1 MATEQY
7 FKDFEVRVKEIYGVA
22 EEAKKIGLDPS
33 SKVEIPLARSMA
45 EKVVGLISSLYP
57 QLMDSGIEKR
67 ILELE
72 DMWGKMNV
80 SVAFKIAEE
89 IAKQKYCKFGSLLE
103 AIDAGIR
110 LGFAYITLGVVSSPI
125 EGYTKLALGKTR
137 DGKEYFKA
145 FFSGPIRSAGTTAS
159 CVVLML
165 IDYLR
170 EIFGYAKYDPTDE
183 EIKRYYIENY
193 DYHTRVTNLQYMPT
207 EDEANF
213 LSKNLPIQ
221 IAGDPTEKRE
231 VSNQKNLE
239 RVETNFL
246 RGGMCLMFSEGL
258 AQKAKKGLRL
268 LKSVKEKGFSS
279 SGWDFLEDY
288 VKLQEQREKG
298 IKKDETPTY
307 IKDLVAGRPIFGHPS
322 RSGGFRFR
330 YGRGRTSGFSA
341 TSLHPATMAIS
352 DGFLAIG
359 TQLKIEK
366 PTKGTVITT
375 CDQIDGPVVKFF
387 NGNVKKLKTV
397 EEARKA
403 YKDVE
408 EIIYLGDL
416 LFPFSDV
423 VNRNANLIKPGYVEE
438 WWKLQLEEK
447 DLEFSKQI
455 DEFNVSFEDAIIL
468 SEKYK
473 IPLNPKYIFYW
484 TQITQEEFMSL
495 IRWLKKARVSKKIIL
510 PYLKSEQEKFTEGKR
525 ALELLGVEHEVT
537 LENVVIDRKNSLA
550 LLANLGVDLEVLE
563 KEEDDLQDHIYEE
576 RYYLDKTILE
586 IVNMISLY
594 EIKDKAGEFIG
605 SRMGRPEK
613 AKPRKLIGSPN
624 VLFPVGQEGGRLKS
638 VLEAVNKGNVRSSFP
653 IYFCDSCKKD
663 TIYARCEM
671 CNEVT
676 KQMYYCSQ
684 CKVKSFKACKEH
696 ERVFPFMSQSIDMNH
711 YMDSAKA
718 MIGMKRMEMPAVIK
732 GVKGLSS
739 AGKRTEHLA
748 KGLLRAKYN
757 LQVNKDGTIR
767 FDATELP
774 LVAFKPKEIS
784 VSVEKLKEIGYTHD
798 MNGKELENENQI
810 LELMPHDVLLPSS
823 PESHDEKADDVFF
836 NLANFIDDL
845 LVNFYKKDSY
855 YNIKKKEDLVGHL
868 GVCMAPH
875 NCAGVICRFIGFS
888 NSLGLL
894 ASPYMHA
901 AIRRDCDGDEA
912 AIMLL

>member
-341 TSLHPATMAIS
+341 TSVHPATMAIS

-387 NGNVKKLKTV
+387 NGNVKKLK
-397 EEARKA
+397 
-403 YKDVE
+403 
-408 EIIYLGDL
+408 
-416 LFPFSDV
+416 
-423 VNRNANLIKPGYVEE
+423 
-438 WWKLQLEEK
+438 
-447 DLEFSKQI
+447 
-455 DEFNVSFEDAIIL
+455 
-468 SEKYK
+468 
-473 IPLNPKYIFYW
+473 
-484 TQITQEEFMSL
+484 
-495 IRWLKKARVSKKIIL
+495 
-510 PYLKSEQEKFTEGKR
+510 
-525 ALELLGVEHEVT
+525 
-537 LENVVIDRKNSLA
+537 
-550 LLANLGVDLEVLE
+550 
-563 KEEDDLQDHIYEE
+563 
-576 RYYLDKTILE
+576 
-586 IVNMISLY
+586 
-594 EIKDKAGEFIG
+594 
-605 SRMGRPEK
+605 
-613 AKPRKLIGSPN
+613 
-624 VLFPVGQEGGRLKS
+624 
-638 VLEAVNKGNVRSSFP
+638 
-653 IYFCDSCKKD
+653 
-663 TIYARCEM
+663 
-671 CNEVT
+671 
-676 KQMYYCSQ
+676 
-684 CKVKSFKACKEH
+684 
-696 ERVFPFMSQSIDMNH
+696 
-711 YMDSAKA
+711 
-718 MIGMKRMEMPAVIK
+718 
-732 GVKGLSS
+732 
-739 AGKRTEHLA
+739 
-748 KGLLRAKYN
+748 
-757 LQVNKDGTIR
+757 
-767 FDATELP
+767 
-774 LVAFKPKEIS
+774 
-784 VSVEKLKEIGYTHD
+784 
-798 MNGKELENENQI
+798 
-810 LELMPHDVLLPSS
+810 
-823 PESHDEKADDVFF
+823 
-836 NLANFIDDL
+836 
-845 LVNFYKKDSY
+845 
-855 YNIKKKEDLVGHL
+855 
-868 GVCMAPH
+868 
-875 NCAGVICRFIGFS
+875 NC
-888 NSLGLL
+888 
-894 ASPYMHA
+894 
-901 AIRRDCDGDEA
+901 
-912 AIMLL
+912 

>member
-307 IKDLVAGRPIFGHPS
+307 IKDLVAGRPIF
-322 RSGGFRFR
+322 
-330 YGRGRTSGFSA
+330 
-341 TSLHPATMAIS
+341 
-352 DGFLAIG
+352 
-359 TQLKIEK
+359 
-366 PTKGTVITT
+366 
-375 CDQIDGPVVKFF
+375 
-387 NGNVKKLKTV
+387 
-397 EEARKA
+397 
-403 YKDVE
+403 
-408 EIIYLGDL
+408 
-416 LFPFSDV
+416 
-423 VNRNANLIKPGYVEE
+423 
-438 WWKLQLEEK
+438 
-447 DLEFSKQI
+447 
-455 DEFNVSFEDAIIL
+455 
-468 SEKYK
+468 
-473 IPLNPKYIFYW
+473 
-484 TQITQEEFMSL
+484 
-495 IRWLKKARVSKKIIL
+495 
-510 PYLKSEQEKFTEGKR
+510 
-525 ALELLGVEHEVT
+525 
-537 LENVVIDRKNSLA
+537 
-550 LLANLGVDLEVLE
+550 
-563 KEEDDLQDHIYEE
+563 
-576 RYYLDKTILE
+576 
-586 IVNMISLY
+586 
-594 EIKDKAGEFIG
+594 
-605 SRMGRPEK
+605 
-613 AKPRKLIGSPN
+613 
-624 VLFPVGQEGGRLKS
+624 
-638 VLEAVNKGNVRSSFP
+638 
-653 IYFCDSCKKD
+653 
-663 TIYARCEM
+663 
-671 CNEVT
+671 
-676 KQMYYCSQ
+676 
-684 CKVKSFKACKEH
+684 
-696 ERVFPFMSQSIDMNH
+696 
-711 YMDSAKA
+711 
-718 MIGMKRMEMPAVIK
+718 
-732 GVKGLSS
+732 
-739 AGKRTEHLA
+739 
-748 KGLLRAKYN
+748 
-757 LQVNKDGTIR
+757 
-767 FDATELP
+767 
-774 LVAFKPKEIS
+774 
-784 VSVEKLKEIGYTHD
+784 
-798 MNGKELENENQI
+798 
-810 LELMPHDVLLPSS
+810 
-823 PESHDEKADDVFF
+823 
-836 NLANFIDDL
+836 
-845 LVNFYKKDSY
+845 
-855 YNIKKKEDLVGHL
+855 
-868 GVCMAPH
+868 
-875 NCAGVICRFIGFS
+875 
-888 NSLGLL
+888 
-894 ASPYMHA
+894 
-901 AIRRDCDGDEA
+901 
-912 AIMLL
+912 